1 LVAARNRFQ
10 QETPREQQDMT
21 RSWKAVEIPRGRGG
35 GLEMSRSKESDT
47 NEYGFGRG
55 FKDIVHEVNV
65 KASSFPRDLD
75 FLLALPAS

>member
-1 LVAARNRFQ
+1 LVATRNRFQ

-21 RSWKAVEIPRGRGG
+21 RSWDAVEIPRGLGG

-55 FKDIVHEVNV
+55 FKEIVREVIVN
-65 KASSFPRDLD
+65 AS
-75 FLLALPAS
+75 ALPSGHIVVLARAIS